1 MNRYIQLVAD
11 RLISL
16 EATDNAYGGRHS
28 RRRRSPEH
36 FASNEYTLEVL
47 VAVDNKM
54 QRYHNQSLKSYVLTL
69 MSIVSSVYA
78 DASIGSSMKI
88 AVSHISY
95 IHHDLDAQTNAAK
108 KGLEGVSASDLLQNF
123 CRFKQTTNIHHD
135 VALLLT
141 REKICRN
148 PAENCDTLGLAELG
162 TICRDTACAIVQDNG
177 LSASFTIAHEL
188 GHVLGMP
195 HDDDHRCQR
204 YRSDS
209 SGNNRI
215 MSRTIDHNT
224 HPWQWSNCSRQIL
237 SEYFE

>member
-1 MNRYIQLVAD
+1 D
-11 RLISL
+11 RLLGL
-16 EATDNAYGGRHS
+16 EPTNDAYFVPHHRQ
-28 RRRRSPEH
+28 RRSPEH
-36 FASNEYTLEVL
+36 FSNNDYTLEVL
-47 VAVDNKM
+47 VMVDNKM
-54 QRYHNQSLKSYVLTL
+54 MRYHRQNLNSYVLTL

-95 IHHDLDAQTNAAK
+95 IHHDLEAQTVAAQ
-108 KGLEGVSASDLLQNF
+108 KGLEGVSASDLLQDF
-123 CRFKQTTNIHHD
+123 CRFKQAHNFHHD

-141 REKICRN
+141 REQICRN
-148 PAENCDTLGLAELG
+148 PAENNCDTLGLAELG

-195 HDDDHRCQR
+195 HDDDHRCQK
-204 YRSDS
+204 YRNDS
-209 SGNNRI
+209 ATNNRI

-224 HPWQWSNCSRQIL
+224 HPWQWSTCSQQIL
-237 SEYFE
+237 TEYFE

>member
-1 MNRYIQLVAD
+1 
-11 RLISL
+11 
-16 EATDNAYGGRHS
+16 
-28 RRRRSPEH
+28 
-36 FASNEYTLEVL
+36 
-47 VAVDNKM
+47 
-54 QRYHNQSLKSYVLTL
+54 
-69 MSIVSSVYA
+69 
-78 DASIGSSMKI
+78 MKI

-95 IHHDLDAQTNAAK
+95 IHHDLNAQTNAVE
-108 KGLEGVSASDLLQNF
+108 KGLVGVSASDMLQDF
-123 CRFKQTTNIHHD
+123 CRFKQSVNIHHD

-141 REKICRN
+141 REQICRN
-148 PAENCDTLGLAELG
+148 PAENNCDTLGLAELG
-162 TICRDTACAIVQDNG
+162 TICRETACAIVQDNG

-195 HDDDHRCQR
+195 HDDDSRCQR
-204 YRSDS
+204 YRGDS